1 MARKHARR
9 FYEHVAVSACED
21 GYAITLDERS
31 VNTPGG
37 TKLIL
42 PGEALANAVAGEW
55 EVQGEMIT
63 PESMPFMGLS
73 STAIDRVGP
82 RRSEIDVQVI
92 KYAES
97 DLLCYR
103 ADSPPE
109 LVARQAEKWHPLIG
123 WAEDIYDVE
132 FVVTTGIN
140 PVLQPQ
146 PTLRAMEKA
155 LGVLDDFELTA
166 LATVTELTGSLVLGL
181 ALLAGRIG
189 ADQAF
194 NLSQLDEMFQAETW
208 GEDQEAAARRGTILE
223 DIHSASNFLSLSRG
237 MAGAW

>member
-9 FYEHVAVSACED
+9 FYEYVAVSACED
-21 GYAITLDERS
+21 GYAITLDDRP

-42 PGEALANAVAGEW
+42 PGEALAKAVADEW
-55 EVQGEMIT
+55 EAQGELIA

-73 STAIDRVGP
+73 STAIDRVGS

-103 ADSPPE
+103 ADSPLE
-109 LVARQAEKWHPLIG
+109 LVARQAEKWQPLID

-132 FVVTTGIN
+132 FVVTAGIN
-140 PVLQPQ
+140 PVSQPQ
-146 PTLRAMEKA
+146 PTLRAVEKT
-155 LGVLDDFELTA
+155 LGALDDFELTA

-181 ALLAGRIG
+181 ALLTDRIG

-194 NLSQLDEMFQAETW
+194 NLSQLDEMFQVETW
-208 GEDQEAAARRGTILE
+208 GEDQEAAARRGTILG
-223 DIHSASNFLSLSRG
+223 DIRSASNFLSLYRCVER
-237 MAGAW
+237 A